1 MGMMIGRN
9 NSNVTKITLKKWD
22 GSYAGSISI
31 TKPKQKKK
39 KRLQYN
45 FKQIST
51 QIMQTKTSGSA
62 SQVVSR
68 AHRKVA
74 MLQRQNTWNSDYD
87 ATELR
92 HAIIHAQKME
102 RIAKKRMKHL
112 KQEEALAK
120 DQNAYPADVEEK
132 IQDAA
137 IGEMDDKEVLEMSEE
152 ELKQLMEELQQAMR
166 EAESE
171 WTDSQVKI
179 ELTEVALENMDAEDL
194 EALKKKH
201 RAEELREIM
210 EADMKYLK
218 AMFEKLAR
226 EKQSASSG
234 SSGSSNNSGSS
245 QSAGTGASSVNN
257 GSAPASLEIGGA
269 EMPVPAPDAAAV
281 VEGGN
286 FDTVV

>member
-1 MGMMIGRN
+1 MSMMIGRN
-9 NSNVTKITLKKWD
+9 NSNVTRVVLKKTD

-39 KRLQYN
+39 KRLNYN

-74 MLQRQNTWNSDYD
+74 MLQRQNVWNSDYD

-102 RIAKKRMKHL
+102 RIANKRMKHL

-120 DQNAYPADVEEK
+120 NENTYPTDIEEK

-137 IGEMDDKEVLEMSEE
+137 IGEMDNEEVLAMSEE
-152 ELKQLMEELQQAMR
+152 ELKQLMEELQQTMR
-166 EAESE
+166 AAESE

-210 EADMKYLK
+210 EVDMKYLK

-226 EKQSASSG
+226 EKQSAASG
-234 SSGSSNNSGSS
+234 SSGSSNSSSSS
-245 QSAGTGASSVNN
+245 QSAGTGGSSGTSNAAV
-257 GSAPASLEIGGA
+257 SLEIGGA
-269 EMPVPAPDAAAV
+269 EMPVDVTEAAAV
-281 VEGGN
+281 VEGGS